1 MLLDLLKATPEIG
14 RKALLEDAALYALI
28 GFLVVFLGIALL
40 ILVVWVVGKIMSK
53 TMVQKQPKT
62 IKVEKES
69 VQPKEDLNDLD
80 EETVAVI
87 MATLMAYYQTNNP
100 KCEFTV
106 KRIKRI

>member
-1 MLLDLLKATPEIG
+1 MLLNLLKAAPEIG
-14 RKALLEDAALYALI
+14 RKASLGEAALYALI

-40 ILVVWVVGKIMSK
+40 ILVVWAVGKIMSK

-62 IKVEKES
+62 IKVEKEP